1 MLTKFPGDPARAG
14 LPRFHSFNVRGAG
27 VGAKEVPVIAS
38 SCGEIVGFPFDDGV
52 AIGLSSGD
60 WTAGDELSEFVP
72 LALPFEN
79 FRPPCLVT
87 AATTPPVSFA
97 SLLFFLA
104 GIYSQGSR

>member
-1 MLTKFPGDPARAG
+1 MMLIKFPGDPARAG

-60 WTAGDELSEFVP
+60 WRVGDELSEVVP
-72 LALPFEN
+72 LALPF
-79 FRPPCLVT
+79 LVDDL
-87 AATTPPVSFA
+87 VSA
-97 SLLFFLA
+97 GCKQYKSSGHLGLLVAHLEMA
-104 GIYSQGSR
+104 LRDRA